1 MNSFTIKNIFDD
13 AWKDYQKYWKLILL
27 IFTTFG
33 IVHLIGMVGSHFD
46 YEGML
51 VQDGFATLLS
61 GFGVIWLGIGYLNF
75 LLNVV
80 DGKQA
85 RYRDIFYGVRSPEQ
99 FAYYFLVTLVYTILV
114 VLGFVLLIIP
124 GVILSIGLLFTR
136 YYIAENRLGFMN
148 AFQSSWEITKGNRWK
163 IFLFGIV
170 LFFFNLAGL
179 LALGLGLLVTI
190 PMSQLMWARMFRQL
204 EGIPLPEGGSDTED
218 SEIEAEV

>member
-13 AWKDYQKYWKLILL
+13 AWKDYQKYWKVILL

-33 IVHLIGMVGSHFD
+33 IVQLVGMVGSHFD
-46 YEGML
+46 YDGVL

-61 GFGVIWLGIGYLNF
+61 GFGVIWLGIGYINF
-75 LLNVV
+75 LLNIV
-80 DGKQA
+80 DGEQA

-114 VLGFVLLIIP
+114 VLGFVFLIIP

-179 LALGLGLLVTI
+179 LVLGLGLLVTI

-204 EGIPLPEGGSDTED
+204 EGIPLPEGGSETEEAD
-218 SEIEAEV
+218 MEAEV